1 MSITEIRKLP
11 IGERLEV
18 MEQIWDSL
26 RDEVQEIS
34 SPSWHGA
41 VLEERRKK
49 IESGEATFTTLD
61 QLKSR
66 SHR

>member
-26 RDEVQEIS
+26 RDEEHEIA
-34 SPSWHGA
+34 SPAWHGI
-41 VLEERRKK
+41 VLEERKKK

-66 SHR
+66 FHR

>member
-1 MSITEIRKLP
+1 MSITEMKKLSVS
-11 IGERLEV
+11 ERIEV

-26 RDEVQEIS
+26 RDEDQEIS
-34 SPSWHGA
+34 SPAWHGK

-49 IESGEATFTTLD
+49 IEEAEATFMTLD

-66 SHR
+66 FHR

>member
-1 MSITEIRKLP
+1 MSITEIKKLP

-26 RDEVQEIS
+26 RDERPEID
-34 SPSWHGA
+34 SPSWHGT
-41 VLEERRKK
+41 VLEERKRKV
-49 IESGEATFTTLD
+49 ESGEATFITLD

-66 SHR
+66 FHR

>member
-1 MSITEIRKLP
+1 MSITEIKKLP
-11 IGERLEV
+11 VGERIEV

-26 RDEVQEIS
+26 RDEDQEIS
-34 SPSWHGA
+34 SPAWHGE

-49 IESGEATFTTLD
+49 IEEGKATFITLD

-66 SHR
+66 FRR